1 MIRISE
7 YLDRLND
14 EELKALVGSIVLYKR
29 KRNKYIEALKKENIS
44 TITMNDAGKMVLR
57 TTNVS
62 AFVEAGDLELDFLR
76 QLIKEF
82 KTSEKAFEKFQ
93 ELIEITWKG
102 WLPPYTFSV
111 SGSYY
116 NLEWSEEI
124 TKDSKYNH
132 NLCSKIELGF
142 DEFLNVLKG
151 DFRK

>member
-1 MIRISE
+1 MIRVSE

-29 KRNKYIEALKKENIS
+29 KRDKYIEALKKENIS
-44 TITMNDAGKMVLR
+44 IITMNDAGKMVLR

-62 AFVEAGDLELDFLR
+62 AFCEAGNFELDFLR

-124 TKDSKYNH
+124 DKKRKYNH
-132 NLCSKIELGF
+132 NLCSKTELGF
-142 DEFLNVLKG
+142 DKFLDVLKRR
-151 DFRK
+151 F

>member
-14 EELKALVGSIVLYKR
+14 EKLKALVGSIVLYKR
-29 KRNKYIEALKKENIS
+29 KRDKYIEALKKENIS
-44 TITMNDAGKMVLR
+44 IITMDNAGKMVLR

-62 AFVEAGDLELDFLR
+62 AFCEAGDFELDFLR

-82 KTSEKAFEKFQ
+82 KTSETAFEKFQ

-124 TKDSKYNH
+124 TKNSKYNH

-142 DEFLNVLKG
+142 DEFLDVLKRR
-151 DFRK
+151 F